1 MIYIFSFL
9 KSLKSTKKSIYMHK
23 TNHNDST
30 NFCVTFKI
38 FRTQCGGECMV
49 EVDEGGQNVKIPSYK
64 INN

>member
-1 MIYIFSFL
+1 
-9 KSLKSTKKSIYMHK
+9 MHK